1 MINRLSGMDAV
12 SLSIESSTVPAH
24 FVALVVL
31 EASDQLSHQRLHELV
46 SSSLPRMARFRSR
59 VVGKPLGL
67 GQPVWAQ
74 IDDFD
79 PTPHMRCATVPAAGG
94 RRDFADLIAGLTAR
108 PLDRHKPLWEMWSID
123 GLEAG
128 RWALALKMAPAI
140 SGGVAGLTA
149 VWRRLLSPGPQDDPT
164 TSLRAEPSL
173 GKPPSIGEL
182 VTDTMR
188 ELLENQVTGVW
199 LIAGAVP
206 GVLRAAIRRL
216 HGTGLPDQLPRTPLS
231 MRGPVPRTVFN
242 MPLTERRALAFAS
255 IPLAQIKMVA
265 HAFGGSVNNVVLAA
279 CTLALRAWL
288 QRHDVVPDRPLL
300 MQIPLSLQDPDSG
313 SFGNQFTF
321 GRLRF
326 PVQLDD
332 PVQVLTDLHTAT
344 EKLKMAHRNN
354 VDAIG
359 PTADFPTIASLI
371 PPNVLHA
378 GMQLYSGL
386 GLSRRLVPISHGIV
400 STLPGPRVPVYC
412 AGAKVVGMHTA
423 APLIEGAGLNITLIT
438 HGSVMDLSVCVCPD
452 NVPAVDE
459 IATGIVESVGILMAA
474 AEESPRGASPSV
486 LTEMT
491 SHTKKHPQARH

>member
-1 MINRLSGMDAV
+1 MVARLSGMDAV
-12 SLSIESSTVPAH
+12 SLSIESSTAPAH
-24 FVALVVL
+24 VVALMVL
-31 EASDQLSHQRLHELV
+31 EASDQLSHARLHELV
-46 SSSLPRMARFRSR
+46 SSSLPQMARFRSR

-67 GQPVWAQ
+67 GQPVWAE

-79 PTPHMRCATVPAAGG
+79 PTPHLRRATVPAPGG
-94 RRDFADLIAGLTAR
+94 RRGFADLIAALTAR

-140 SGGVAGLTA
+140 TGGVAGLTA
-149 VWRRLLSPGPQDDPT
+149 VWRRLLGISPQDDPST
-164 TSLRAEPSL
+164 YLGAEASL

-206 GVLRAAIRRL
+206 GVLRATIRRL
-216 HGTGLPDQLPRTPLS
+216 QGPGPPDQLPRTPSS

-242 MPLTERRALAFAS
+242 MALTARRATAFAS
-255 IPLAQIKMVA
+255 IPLEQMEMVT
-265 HAFGGSVNNVVLAA
+265 HAFGGSVDNVFLAA
-279 CTLALRAWL
+279 CTLSLRAWL
-288 QRHDVVPDRPLL
+288 QRHAVVPDHPLL
-300 MQIPLSLQDPDSG
+300 MQIPLGLADPDSRG
-313 SFGNQFTF
+313 VSNQVTF

-332 PVQVLTDLHTAT
+332 PVQVLTDLHAAT
-344 EKLKMAHRNN
+344 EKLKMAENN
-354 VDAIG
+354 SEAVG
-359 PTADFPTIASLI
+359 PAADFATIAALI
-371 PPNVLHA
+371 PPTVVHA

-386 GLSRRLVPISHGIV
+386 RLSQRLLPISHGIV
-400 STLPGPRVPVYC
+400 SMLPAPRLPLYC

-423 APLIEGAGLNITLIT
+423 APLTEGAGLHITLIT
-438 HGSVMDLSVCVCPD
+438 HGSVGDLSVCVCPD

-459 IATGIVESVGILMAA
+459 IATGIVESVDVLIAA
-474 AEESPRGASPSV
+474 AEESPRGVTPSV

-491 SHTKKHPQARH
+491 SHTKKRPQARR